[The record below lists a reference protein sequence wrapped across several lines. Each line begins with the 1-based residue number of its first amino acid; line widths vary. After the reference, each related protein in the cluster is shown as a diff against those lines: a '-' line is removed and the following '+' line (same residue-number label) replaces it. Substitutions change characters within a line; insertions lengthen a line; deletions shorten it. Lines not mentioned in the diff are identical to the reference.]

1 VFGALA
7 VSVSLQTIW
16 MDGESP
22 VTVVWDWGNGYGVS
36 RQLLRVSLFLA
47 AFSGFYVT
55 IYTAIDAAYR
65 EHFYDRIRLDL
76 ERSLSVRRAYV
87 LLRRRG

>member
-1 VFGALA
+1 M
-7 VSVSLQTIW
+7 T
-16 MDGESP
+16 
-22 VTVVWDWGNGYGVS
+22 
-36 RQLLRVSLFLA
+36 RQLLRVSMFLG

-55 IYTAIDAAYR
+55 IYTAMDATYR
-65 EHFYDRIRLDL
+65 EHFYDSIRDSI